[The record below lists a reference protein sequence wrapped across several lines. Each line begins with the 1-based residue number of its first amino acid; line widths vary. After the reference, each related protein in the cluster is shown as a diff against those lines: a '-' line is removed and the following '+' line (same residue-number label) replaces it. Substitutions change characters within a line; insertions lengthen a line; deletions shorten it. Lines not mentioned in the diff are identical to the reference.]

1 MQYIIINNC
10 FLGFLGGVFFL
21 VFFLQMALKWIQYQN
36 AFTTQIWVG
45 VMQRTSDT
53 KINIAGQVIGLLTYM
68 YLTMFKCLNWLGVFI
83 FLEYTDIFHSYHL
96 YSLIEN
102 KENRL
107 KLTIFLNIIS
117 PFSHLKHQ
125 DRCK

>member
-1 MQYIIINNC
+1 MNAIYNHQQ
-10 FLGFLGGVFFL
+10 F

-53 KINIAGQVIGLLTYM
+53 KINIAGQVIGLLTYIA
-68 YLTMFKCLNWLGVFI
+68 MFKCLNWLGVFI
-83 FLEYTDIFHSYHL
+83 FLENTDIFDSYHL

-117 PFSHLKHQ
+117 PF
-125 DRCK
+125 